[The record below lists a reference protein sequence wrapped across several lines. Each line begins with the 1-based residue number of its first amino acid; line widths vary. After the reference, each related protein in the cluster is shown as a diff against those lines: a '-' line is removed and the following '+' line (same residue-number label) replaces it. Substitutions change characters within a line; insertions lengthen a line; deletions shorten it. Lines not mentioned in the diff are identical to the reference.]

1 MPPLLSAIKIF
12 YKYNMRHVL
21 LSSIFAAAIVG
32 AIPASLHAAA
42 PSKELAAPAIRPSF
56 SDSERADLKRVSS
69 YLNALK
75 SVQGRFTQVNG
86 DGKTEQG
93 AFYLKKPG
101 RVRFEYQKPNPNIV
115 VADGTTLAVE
125 NSDLKTTDRY
135 PITTSPLRLL
145 LSDNMDL
152 SLDPRVS
159 AIKREAGAVSVTA
172 REASGPATGSIT
184 LTLADSG
191 GNLELRQWQV
201 VDAQGARTTLV
212 VTEMRQVADIP
223 AALFVIRDL
232 SPFKRNG
239 R

>member
-1 MPPLLSAIKIF
+1 
-12 YKYNMRHVL
+12 MRRTFL
-21 LSSIFAAAIVG
+21 FSIFAAAMTVAAPI
-32 AIPASLHAAA
+32 ALEAAA
-42 PSKELAAPAIRPSF
+42 PSKQLSVPAIRPDF
-56 SDSERADLKRVSS
+56 SESDRADLKRVST
-69 YLNALK
+69 YLNGLR
-75 SVQGRFTQVNG
+75 SVEGHFTQVNA

-93 AFYLKKPG
+93 SFYLKKPG
-101 RVRFEYQKPNPNIV
+101 RIRFEYQKPNPNVV
-115 VADGTTLAVE
+115 VADGTTVAVE
-125 NSDLKTTDRY
+125 NSSLRTTDRY
-135 PITTSPLRLL
+135 PITNSPLRLL

-172 REASGPATGSIT
+172 REQSGPATGSIT

-201 VDAQGARTTLV
+201 IDAQGARTTV
-212 VTEMRQVADIP
+212 VVNEMRQVADIP
-223 AALFVIRDL
+223 ANLFVIRDL

>member
-1 MPPLLSAIKIF
+1 
-12 YKYNMRHVL
+12 MRQSFL
-21 LSSIFAAAIVG
+21 FSIFAAAMTL
-32 AIPASLHAAA
+32 AAPLALQAAA
-42 PSKELAAPAIRPSF
+42 PSKQLSVPTIRPNF
-56 SDSERADLKRVSS
+56 SENDRADLKRVST
-69 YLNALK
+69 YLNGLR
-75 SVQGRFTQVNG
+75 SVEGRFTQVNA

-93 AFYLKKPG
+93 SFFLKKPG
-101 RVRFEYQKPNPNIV
+101 RIRFEYGKPNPNVV
-115 VADGTTLAVE
+115 VADGTTVAVE
-125 NSDLKTTDRY
+125 NSSLKTTDRY
-135 PITTSPLRLL
+135 PITNSPLRLL

-172 REASGPATGSIT
+172 REQGGPASGSIT

-201 VDAQGARTTLV
+201 VDAQGAHTTV
-212 VTEMRQVADIP
+212 VVNEMREVADIP
-223 AALFVIRDL
+223 ADLFIIQDL